1 MTMTRRLNRFAW
13 GFGLVLGLL
22 AGGQTASA
30 GEYVLTEYGGVGD
43 GQFNNAPV
51 INAIIRN
58 LPPEG
63 GTIVVP
69 EGEFR
74 INSPIVLNKSFVTI
88 RGNNHGQ
95 RSNVDPAVPG
105 TTGPAGGSKIL
116 VGPGVEAGI
125 LVPNEQ
131 PRISGLLIRD
141 LAIQGLDPGTN
152 QGIVIDRAS
161 DGVRIE
167 NVNCIN
173 LDKGIFMR
181 DADAARI
188 SGCWL
193 AECRAPLH
201 IDAGRQI
208 IVADNHLGGQPGGV
222 TAGFNNLDHL
232 QFTGNT
238 IFPDGNVGLSLG
250 NCHQCNISDNTISG
264 LYTGLIEINGNM
276 NTLSNNGIF
285 AERRNGQWAPD
296 PAGRDGL
303 WGLIRIEGNDN
314 MVSSNNIISWQ
325 PENDTRL
332 HIVGGERNQVYNNN
346 IAGIGSSRMIVVNGA
361 NAIGTRIIN
370 SGYPNEIREG
380 NDSTGVRY
388 SP

>member
-1 MTMTRRLNRFAW
+1 MRRVSRRLSVVAM
-13 GFGLVLGLL
+13 LALLLGPGVSP
-22 AGGQTASA
+22 AAA
-30 GEYVLTEYGGVGD
+30 GEWVLTEFGGIGD
-43 GQFNNAPV
+43 GQFDNAPV
-51 INAIIRN
+51 FNAIIEN
-58 LPPEG
+58 MPPEG

-74 INSPIVLNKSFVTI
+74 INSPIIVDKSFVTI

-95 RSNVDPAVPG
+95 RSNVDPGVAG
-105 TTGPAGGSKIL
+105 TTAPAGGSKIL
-116 VGPGVEAGI
+116 VGPGVNAGI
-125 LVPNEQ
+125 LVPDEE
-131 PRISGLLIRD
+131 PRISGLLFRD

-152 QGIVIDRAS
+152 QGIIINRS
-161 DGVRIE
+161 NDGVRIE

-173 LDKGIFMR
+173 LDKGIFLAE
-181 DADAARI
+181 ADAARI

-201 IDAGRQI
+201 IDGGRQI
-208 IVADNHLGGQPGGV
+208 IVSNNHLGGQPGGV
-222 TAGFNNLDHL
+222 TAGFDNLDHL

-238 IFPDGNVGLSLG
+238 IFPDGRVGLFLG
-250 NCHQCNISDNTISG
+250 NCHQCNIASNTISG
-264 LYTGLIEINGNM
+264 KFTGLIDIRGNM
-276 NTLSNNGIF
+276 NTLTNNGIF
-285 AERRNGQWAPD
+285 AERRDGEWPAD

-332 HIVGGERNQVYNNN
+332 HIVGGERNQVFNNY
-346 IAGIGSSRMIVVNGA
+346 IAGIGSTRKIVVNGA
-361 NAIGTRIIN
+361 NAQNTRIVN
-370 SGYPNEIREG
+370 SGVSGEIKTG
-380 NDSTGVRY
+380 NQSTKVRY